1 MNTTSFRKTSQ
12 TRHKSLQK
20 VNVKPP
26 ELVPSSWINGFGIV
40 SIVTCSSIIAAGYS
54 ADHQAQQALH
64 DAQSQGIAEAGL
76 ARVFNRLIQTQNRG
90 LLTKS
95 FDASAGI
102 DEWSTA
108 SLSCGATVTAP
119 DSIPTDLFAGQV
131 QEGSYRLVA
140 YRYDAGLQQGTFVV
154 EGTINGSTSRV
165 EVTRN
170 IDLPTAGEG
179 GACPQIATN
188 LRNSVA
194 ARMAS

>member
-1 MNTTSFRKTSQ
+1 MNTTSYRKTSRTHQ
-12 TRHKSLQK
+12 KSSHK

-26 ELVPSSWINGFGIV
+26 ELVPSSWINGFGVV
-40 SIVTCSSIIAAGYS
+40 SLVTCSSIIASGYS
-54 ADHQAQQALH
+54 ADYQAQQALH
-64 DAQSQGIAEAGL
+64 DAQSQGIAEAGI
-76 ARVFNRLIQTQNRG
+76 ARVFGRLIQTQNRG

-95 FDASAGI
+95 FDTNAGI
-102 DEWSTA
+102 DEWTSG

-119 DSIPTDLFAGQV
+119 DEIPTDLFSGQV

-140 YRYDAGLQQGTFVV
+140 YNYDASLRQGTFVV

-170 IDLPTAGEG
+170 IDLPTAGQS
-179 GACPQIATN
+179 GACPRIASN
-188 LRNSVA
+188 LRNTVA

>member
-1 MNTTSFRKTSQ
+1 MNTTSFHKTSQ
-12 TRHKSLQK
+12 THRKSSSK

-40 SIVTCSSIIAAGYS
+40 SLVTCSSIIAAGYS
-54 ADHQAQQALH
+54 SEQQAQQALH
-64 DAQSQGIAEAGL
+64 DAQSMGIAEAGL

-90 LLTKS
+90 LLTQS

-102 DEWSTA
+102 NGWSTG

-119 DSIPTDLFAGQV
+119 DAIPTDLFSGQV
-131 QEGSYRLVA
+131 QDGSYRLVA
-140 YRYDAGLQQGTFVV
+140 YKYDAGLRQGTFVV

-170 IDLPTAGEG
+170 IDLPTTGQG
-179 GACPQIATN
+179 GACPRIATN
-188 LRNSVA
+188 LRHSVA

>member
-1 MNTTSFRKTSQ
+1 MNTTSVRKTSK
-12 TRHKSLQK
+12 TRYKAPQK

-40 SIVTCSSIIAAGYS
+40 SVVTCSSIIAAGYS
-54 ADHQAQQALH
+54 AEHQAQQALH
-64 DAQSQGIAEAGL
+64 DAQSMGIAEAGL
-76 ARVFNRLIQTQNRG
+76 ARVFNRFIQTENRG

-95 FDASAGI
+95 FDARAGI
-102 DEWSTA
+102 NEWSTA
-108 SLSCGATVTAP
+108 SLSCGATVAAP
-119 DSIPTDLFAGQV
+119 DSIPTDLFGGQV
-131 QEGSYRLVA
+131 QEGSYRLVS
-140 YRYDAGLQQGTFVV
+140 YKYDASLRQGTFVV

-170 IDLPTAGEG
+170 IDLPTAGQS
-179 GACPQIATN
+179 GACPRIATN